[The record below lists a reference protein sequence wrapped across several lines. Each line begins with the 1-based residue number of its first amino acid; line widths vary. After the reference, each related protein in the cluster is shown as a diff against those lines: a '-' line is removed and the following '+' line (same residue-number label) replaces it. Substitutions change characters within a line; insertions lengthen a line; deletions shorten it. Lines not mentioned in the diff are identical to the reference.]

1 MIERQSENAPLWAM
15 GRFPLLIQIDARRVR
30 AGSDAW
36 ISTAQRGGNQVPIPP
51 EDLDRFAREWLAF
64 REETA

>member
-1 MIERQSENAPLWAM
+1 MIERQTEGAPLWAM

-30 AGSDAW
+30 AGGDAW
-36 ISTAQRGGNQVPIPP
+36 VSTAQRGGQHIPIPP

-64 REETA
+64 REES